1 MGIMMMSLVVGKVII
16 TLIIDGLFQGK
27 LSNLIIGI
35 LMKMNL
41 SQAEAD
47 VIYQNV
53 FRANR
58 DVFQWIGFMLLF
70 LVGYYAALSKT
81 ANYLKNI
88 GDGIDNVLSNSK
100 QPIELET
107 ELEPIAEKLNTMK
120 MTLARKERMAQESEQ
135 RKNDLVVYLAHDLKT
150 PLTSVIAYL
159 SMLDEKPDMPPEE
172 RKKYIHIAHTK
183 AIRLSELISEFFEI
197 TKFNLQN
204 IRLEK
209 ETINLSLML
218 EQIMDEFY
226 AVFADNNL
234 TGNIYT
240 EEDLM
245 VEGDP
250 DKLARVFDN
259 LLRNA
264 VAYSYRGTNI
274 DVRAYGEGVAVVI
287 VFSNQGEPIPKQK
300 LQTVFEKFYRADNSR
315 SSQTGGAGLGLSV
328 AKEIV
333 ELHEGT
339 IEAFSDIQSTR
350 FVVRLKRLLPK
361 GQRQSGGVILMEE
374 NKKKKR
380 TAGDVIR
387 MLIMIVALGVFC
399 YSGYQLLS
407 IYQEYKKGSDEYHAL
422 ENKYIDEKGMF
433 EEINTDAAEPTMKNP
448 IDFAGLKAVN
458 EDIIAWLKVGAI
470 DISYPVT
477 QGKDNDYYLHNT
489 FENQPNIAGCIFM
502 DHGCKKDFSDPN
514 TIIYGHNM
522 RNLSMFGKL
531 KQFRDQAVFD
541 SDAYFWVYTPEK
553 IYKYEIFSCQE
564 VGATSETYQLQ
575 FSDKKKFQEYIDSC
589 FERSVL
595 KRDIEVTSDDK
606 IVTLSTCTGNSET
619 RFLVQGKL
627 IETYKAV

>member
-1 MGIMMMSLVVGKVII
+1 MGIMMMSLVVGKMII
-16 TLIIDGLFQGK
+16 TLILDGLFQGK

-70 LVGYYAALSKT
+70 LVGYYAVLSKT

-88 GDGIDNVLSNSK
+88 GDGIDNVLANSK

-197 TKFNLQN
+197 TNFNLQN

-245 VEGDP
+245 V
-250 DKLARVFDN
+250 
-259 LLRNA
+259 
-264 VAYSYRGTNI
+264 
-274 DVRAYGEGVAVVI
+274 EGVAVVI

-361 GQRQSGGVILMEE
+361 GQRQSGGVI
-374 NKKKKR
+374 
-380 TAGDVIR
+380 
-387 MLIMIVALGVFC
+387 
-399 YSGYQLLS
+399 
-407 IYQEYKKGSDEYHAL
+407 
-422 ENKYIDEKGMF
+422 
-433 EEINTDAAEPTMKNP
+433 
-448 IDFAGLKAVN
+448 
-458 EDIIAWLKVGAI
+458 
-470 DISYPVT
+470 
-477 QGKDNDYYLHNT
+477 
-489 FENQPNIAGCIFM
+489 
-502 DHGCKKDFSDPN
+502 
-514 TIIYGHNM
+514 
-522 RNLSMFGKL
+522 
-531 KQFRDQAVFD
+531 
-541 SDAYFWVYTPEK
+541 
-553 IYKYEIFSCQE
+553 
-564 VGATSETYQLQ
+564 
-575 FSDKKKFQEYIDSC
+575 
-589 FERSVL
+589 
-595 KRDIEVTSDDK
+595 
-606 IVTLSTCTGNSET
+606 
-619 RFLVQGKL
+619 
-627 IETYKAV
+627 

>member
-1 MGIMMMSLVVGKVII
+1 MGIMMMSLVVGKMII
-16 TLIIDGLFQGK
+16 TLILDGLFQGK

-70 LVGYYAALSKT
+70 LVGYYAVLSKT

-88 GDGIDNVLSNSK
+88 GDGIDNVLANSK

-159 SMLDEKPDMPPEE
+159 SMLDEKPDMMPEE

-361 GQRQSGGVILMEE
+361 GQRQSGNREVLFKW
-374 NKKKKR
+374 KKTRK
-380 TAGDVIR
+380 
-387 MLIMIVALGVFC
+387 
-399 YSGYQLLS
+399 
-407 IYQEYKKGSDEYHAL
+407 
-422 ENKYIDEKGMF
+422 
-433 EEINTDAAEPTMKNP
+433 
-448 IDFAGLKAVN
+448 
-458 EDIIAWLKVGAI
+458 
-470 DISYPVT
+470 
-477 QGKDNDYYLHNT
+477 
-489 FENQPNIAGCIFM
+489 
-502 DHGCKKDFSDPN
+502 
-514 TIIYGHNM
+514 
-522 RNLSMFGKL
+522 
-531 KQFRDQAVFD
+531 
-541 SDAYFWVYTPEK
+541 
-553 IYKYEIFSCQE
+553 
-564 VGATSETYQLQ
+564 
-575 FSDKKKFQEYIDSC
+575 
-589 FERSVL
+589 RSVPP
-595 KRDIEVTSDDK
+595 EM
-606 IVTLSTCTGNSET
+606 
-619 RFLVQGKL
+619 
-627 IETYKAV
+627 

>member
-1 MGIMMMSLVVGKVII
+1 MMLQMMGIMMMSLVVGKMII
-16 TLIIDGLFQGK
+16 TLILDGLFQGK

-70 LVGYYAALSKT
+70 LVGYYAVLSKT

-88 GDGIDNVLSNSK
+88 GDGIDNVLANSK

-197 TKFNLQN
+197 IKFNLQN

-218 EQIMDEFY
+218 EQIMDEFH

-361 GQRQSGGVILMEE
+361 GQRQSGGVI
-374 NKKKKR
+374 
-380 TAGDVIR
+380 
-387 MLIMIVALGVFC
+387 
-399 YSGYQLLS
+399 
-407 IYQEYKKGSDEYHAL
+407 
-422 ENKYIDEKGMF
+422 
-433 EEINTDAAEPTMKNP
+433 
-448 IDFAGLKAVN
+448 
-458 EDIIAWLKVGAI
+458 
-470 DISYPVT
+470 
-477 QGKDNDYYLHNT
+477 
-489 FENQPNIAGCIFM
+489 
-502 DHGCKKDFSDPN
+502 
-514 TIIYGHNM
+514 
-522 RNLSMFGKL
+522 
-531 KQFRDQAVFD
+531 
-541 SDAYFWVYTPEK
+541 
-553 IYKYEIFSCQE
+553 
-564 VGATSETYQLQ
+564 
-575 FSDKKKFQEYIDSC
+575 
-589 FERSVL
+589 
-595 KRDIEVTSDDK
+595 
-606 IVTLSTCTGNSET
+606 
-619 RFLVQGKL
+619 
-627 IETYKAV
+627 

>member
-1 MGIMMMSLVVGKVII
+1 MGIMMMSLVVGKVIV
-16 TLIIDGLFQGK
+16 TLILDGLFQGK

-70 LVGYYAALSKT
+70 LVGYYAVLSKT

-88 GDGIDNVLSNSK
+88 GDGIDNVLANSK

-159 SMLDEKPDMPPEE
+159 SMLDEKPDMLPEE

-361 GQRQSGGVILMEE
+361 GQRQYREVLFKW
-374 NKKKKR
+374 KKTRK
-380 TAGDVIR
+380 
-387 MLIMIVALGVFC
+387 
-399 YSGYQLLS
+399 
-407 IYQEYKKGSDEYHAL
+407 
-422 ENKYIDEKGMF
+422 
-433 EEINTDAAEPTMKNP
+433 
-448 IDFAGLKAVN
+448 
-458 EDIIAWLKVGAI
+458 
-470 DISYPVT
+470 
-477 QGKDNDYYLHNT
+477 
-489 FENQPNIAGCIFM
+489 
-502 DHGCKKDFSDPN
+502 
-514 TIIYGHNM
+514 
-522 RNLSMFGKL
+522 
-531 KQFRDQAVFD
+531 
-541 SDAYFWVYTPEK
+541 
-553 IYKYEIFSCQE
+553 
-564 VGATSETYQLQ
+564 
-575 FSDKKKFQEYIDSC
+575 
-589 FERSVL
+589 RSVPP
-595 KRDIEVTSDDK
+595 EM
-606 IVTLSTCTGNSET
+606 
-619 RFLVQGKL
+619 
-627 IETYKAV
+627 

>member
-1 MGIMMMSLVVGKVII
+1 
-16 TLIIDGLFQGK
+16 
-27 LSNLIIGI
+27 
-35 LMKMNL
+35 MKMNL

-70 LVGYYAALSKT
+70 LVGYYAVLSKT

-88 GDGIDNVLSNSK
+88 GDGIDNVLANSK

-159 SMLDEKPDMPPEE
+159 SMLDEKPDMLPEE

-250 DKLARVFDN
+250 ENVDAQYRTEYSVKALTDEGLEVECLSDQVGNWQQDQAQQIVANALGQYGGKVEVVFCNNDAMA
-259 LLRNA
+259 LGALQAIQSAGRTVGTDIFLVGVDA
-264 VAYSYRGTNI
+264 LSEALEDVVAGTMT
-274 DVRAYGEGVAVVI
+274 G
-287 VFSNQGEPIPKQK
+287 
-300 LQTVFEKFYRADNSR
+300 TVFNDHF
-315 SSQTGGAGLGLSV
+315 SQSHGA
-328 AKEIV
+328 A
-333 ELHEGT
+333 
-339 IEAFSDIQSTR
+339 
-350 FVVRLKRLLPK
+350 
-361 GQRQSGGVILMEE
+361 
-374 NKKKKR
+374 
-380 TAGDVIR
+380 
-387 MLIMIVALGVFC
+387 
-399 YSGYQLLS
+399 
-407 IYQEYKKGSDEYHAL
+407 
-422 ENKYIDEKGMF
+422 
-433 EEINTDAAEPTMKNP
+433 DAAINFINGET
-448 IDFAGLKAVN
+448 N
-458 EDIIAWLKVGAI
+458 EYYIGCDYVKV
-470 DISYPVT
+470 T
-477 QGKDNDYYLHNT
+477 KDNA
-489 FENQPNIAGCIFM
+489 Q
-502 DHGCKKDFSDPN
+502 
-514 TIIYGHNM
+514 
-522 RNLSMFGKL
+522 
-531 KQFRDQAVFD
+531 
-541 SDAYFWVYTPEK
+541 
-553 IYKYEIFSCQE
+553 EILDM
-564 VGATSETYQLQ
+564 V
-575 FSDKKKFQEYIDSC
+575 K
-589 FERSVL
+589 
-595 KRDIEVTSDDK
+595 
-606 IVTLSTCTGNSET
+606 
-619 RFLVQGKL
+619 
-627 IETYKAV
+627 

>member
-1 MGIMMMSLVVGKVII
+1 MEQLYNSTIAAISTAMSNSG
-16 TLIIDGLFQGK
+16 
-27 LSNLIIGI
+27 IGI
-35 LMKMNL
+35 VRMSGPEAFQIADRVYKGKKEKKLCDQKSHTIHYGYIVDGEQVIDEVLVMLMRGPHSYTGEDTVEINCHGGVYVVKRILELLIKNGARPAEPGEYTKRAFLNGRLDL

-47 VIYQNV
+47 VIYQNI

-70 LVGYYAALSKT
+70 LVGYYAVLSKT

-88 GDGIDNVLSNSK
+88 GDGIDNVLANSK

-361 GQRQSGGVILMEE
+361 GQRQSGGVI
-374 NKKKKR
+374 
-380 TAGDVIR
+380 
-387 MLIMIVALGVFC
+387 
-399 YSGYQLLS
+399 
-407 IYQEYKKGSDEYHAL
+407 
-422 ENKYIDEKGMF
+422 
-433 EEINTDAAEPTMKNP
+433 
-448 IDFAGLKAVN
+448 
-458 EDIIAWLKVGAI
+458 
-470 DISYPVT
+470 
-477 QGKDNDYYLHNT
+477 
-489 FENQPNIAGCIFM
+489 
-502 DHGCKKDFSDPN
+502 
-514 TIIYGHNM
+514 
-522 RNLSMFGKL
+522 
-531 KQFRDQAVFD
+531 
-541 SDAYFWVYTPEK
+541 
-553 IYKYEIFSCQE
+553 
-564 VGATSETYQLQ
+564 
-575 FSDKKKFQEYIDSC
+575 
-589 FERSVL
+589 
-595 KRDIEVTSDDK
+595 
-606 IVTLSTCTGNSET
+606 
-619 RFLVQGKL
+619 
-627 IETYKAV
+627 

>member
-1 MGIMMMSLVVGKVII
+1 MMLQTMGIMMMSLVVGKMIV
-16 TLIIDGLFQGK
+16 TLILDGLFQGK
-27 LSNLIIGI
+27 LLNLIIDI

-47 VIYQNV
+47 VIYQNI

-361 GQRQSGGVILMEE
+361 GQRQSGGVI
-374 NKKKKR
+374 
-380 TAGDVIR
+380 
-387 MLIMIVALGVFC
+387 
-399 YSGYQLLS
+399 
-407 IYQEYKKGSDEYHAL
+407 
-422 ENKYIDEKGMF
+422 
-433 EEINTDAAEPTMKNP
+433 
-448 IDFAGLKAVN
+448 
-458 EDIIAWLKVGAI
+458 
-470 DISYPVT
+470 
-477 QGKDNDYYLHNT
+477 
-489 FENQPNIAGCIFM
+489 
-502 DHGCKKDFSDPN
+502 
-514 TIIYGHNM
+514 
-522 RNLSMFGKL
+522 
-531 KQFRDQAVFD
+531 
-541 SDAYFWVYTPEK
+541 
-553 IYKYEIFSCQE
+553 
-564 VGATSETYQLQ
+564 
-575 FSDKKKFQEYIDSC
+575 
-589 FERSVL
+589 
-595 KRDIEVTSDDK
+595 
-606 IVTLSTCTGNSET
+606 
-619 RFLVQGKL
+619 
-627 IETYKAV
+627 

>member
-1 MGIMMMSLVVGKVII
+1 MMLQTMGIMMMSLVVGKVII
-16 TLIIDGLFQGK
+16 TLILDGLFQGK

-70 LVGYYAALSKT
+70 LVGYYAVLSKT

-88 GDGIDNVLSNSK
+88 GDGIDNVLANSK

-159 SMLDEKPDMPPEE
+159 SMLDEKPDMLPEE

-197 TKFNLQN
+197 TKFNPQN

-361 GQRQSGGVILMEE
+361 GQRQSGGVI
-374 NKKKKR
+374 
-380 TAGDVIR
+380 
-387 MLIMIVALGVFC
+387 
-399 YSGYQLLS
+399 
-407 IYQEYKKGSDEYHAL
+407 
-422 ENKYIDEKGMF
+422 
-433 EEINTDAAEPTMKNP
+433 
-448 IDFAGLKAVN
+448 
-458 EDIIAWLKVGAI
+458 
-470 DISYPVT
+470 
-477 QGKDNDYYLHNT
+477 
-489 FENQPNIAGCIFM
+489 
-502 DHGCKKDFSDPN
+502 
-514 TIIYGHNM
+514 
-522 RNLSMFGKL
+522 
-531 KQFRDQAVFD
+531 
-541 SDAYFWVYTPEK
+541 
-553 IYKYEIFSCQE
+553 
-564 VGATSETYQLQ
+564 
-575 FSDKKKFQEYIDSC
+575 
-589 FERSVL
+589 
-595 KRDIEVTSDDK
+595 
-606 IVTLSTCTGNSET
+606 
-619 RFLVQGKL
+619 
-627 IETYKAV
+627 

>member
-1 MGIMMMSLVVGKVII
+1 MMLQTMGIMMMSLVVGKVII
-16 TLIIDGLFQGK
+16 TLILDGLFQGK

-70 LVGYYAALSKT
+70 LVGYYVALSKT

-88 GDGIDNVLSNSK
+88 GDGIDNVLANSK

-209 ETINLSLML
+209 EPINLSLML

-274 DVRAYGEGVAVVI
+274 DVRAYGEGAAVVI

-361 GQRQSGGVILMEE
+361 GQRQSGGVI
-374 NKKKKR
+374 
-380 TAGDVIR
+380 
-387 MLIMIVALGVFC
+387 
-399 YSGYQLLS
+399 
-407 IYQEYKKGSDEYHAL
+407 
-422 ENKYIDEKGMF
+422 
-433 EEINTDAAEPTMKNP
+433 
-448 IDFAGLKAVN
+448 
-458 EDIIAWLKVGAI
+458 
-470 DISYPVT
+470 
-477 QGKDNDYYLHNT
+477 
-489 FENQPNIAGCIFM
+489 
-502 DHGCKKDFSDPN
+502 
-514 TIIYGHNM
+514 
-522 RNLSMFGKL
+522 
-531 KQFRDQAVFD
+531 
-541 SDAYFWVYTPEK
+541 
-553 IYKYEIFSCQE
+553 
-564 VGATSETYQLQ
+564 
-575 FSDKKKFQEYIDSC
+575 
-589 FERSVL
+589 
-595 KRDIEVTSDDK
+595 
-606 IVTLSTCTGNSET
+606 
-619 RFLVQGKL
+619 
-627 IETYKAV
+627 

>member
-16 TLIIDGLFQGK
+16 TLILDGLFQGK

-88 GDGIDNVLSNSK
+88 GDGIDNVLANSK

-150 PLTSVIAYL
+150 PLT
-159 SMLDEKPDMPPEE
+159 
-172 RKKYIHIAHTK
+172 KYIHIAHTK

-361 GQRQSGGVILMEE
+361 GQRQSGGVI
-374 NKKKKR
+374 
-380 TAGDVIR
+380 
-387 MLIMIVALGVFC
+387 
-399 YSGYQLLS
+399 
-407 IYQEYKKGSDEYHAL
+407 
-422 ENKYIDEKGMF
+422 
-433 EEINTDAAEPTMKNP
+433 
-448 IDFAGLKAVN
+448 
-458 EDIIAWLKVGAI
+458 
-470 DISYPVT
+470 
-477 QGKDNDYYLHNT
+477 
-489 FENQPNIAGCIFM
+489 
-502 DHGCKKDFSDPN
+502 
-514 TIIYGHNM
+514 
-522 RNLSMFGKL
+522 
-531 KQFRDQAVFD
+531 
-541 SDAYFWVYTPEK
+541 
-553 IYKYEIFSCQE
+553 
-564 VGATSETYQLQ
+564 
-575 FSDKKKFQEYIDSC
+575 
-589 FERSVL
+589 
-595 KRDIEVTSDDK
+595 
-606 IVTLSTCTGNSET
+606 
-619 RFLVQGKL
+619 
-627 IETYKAV
+627 

>member
-1 MGIMMMSLVVGKVII
+1 MMLQTMGIMMMSLVVGKVII
-16 TLIIDGLFQGK
+16 TLILDGLFQGK

-70 LVGYYAALSKT
+70 LVGYYAVLSKT

-88 GDGIDNVLSNSK
+88 GDGIDNVLANSK

-300 LQTVFEKFYRADNSR
+300 LQTVFEKFYRADNFR

-361 GQRQSGGVILMEE
+361 GQRQSGGVI
-374 NKKKKR
+374 
-380 TAGDVIR
+380 
-387 MLIMIVALGVFC
+387 
-399 YSGYQLLS
+399 
-407 IYQEYKKGSDEYHAL
+407 
-422 ENKYIDEKGMF
+422 
-433 EEINTDAAEPTMKNP
+433 
-448 IDFAGLKAVN
+448 
-458 EDIIAWLKVGAI
+458 
-470 DISYPVT
+470 
-477 QGKDNDYYLHNT
+477 
-489 FENQPNIAGCIFM
+489 
-502 DHGCKKDFSDPN
+502 
-514 TIIYGHNM
+514 
-522 RNLSMFGKL
+522 
-531 KQFRDQAVFD
+531 
-541 SDAYFWVYTPEK
+541 
-553 IYKYEIFSCQE
+553 
-564 VGATSETYQLQ
+564 
-575 FSDKKKFQEYIDSC
+575 
-589 FERSVL
+589 
-595 KRDIEVTSDDK
+595 
-606 IVTLSTCTGNSET
+606 
-619 RFLVQGKL
+619 
-627 IETYKAV
+627 